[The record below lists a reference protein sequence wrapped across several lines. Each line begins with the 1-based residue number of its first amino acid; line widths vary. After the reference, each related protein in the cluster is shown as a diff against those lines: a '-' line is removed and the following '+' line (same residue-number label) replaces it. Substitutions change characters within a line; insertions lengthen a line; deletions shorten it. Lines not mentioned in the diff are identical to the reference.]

1 MFPPPVVAV
10 IVCGEDELMGS
21 ESLTLPPAE
30 VAFTSYWVVPRGT
43 MIVMLPPSLVM
54 RTLPGTVAN
63 SIWTFPPPVPAVTWA
78 VVSAVPLM
86 SPPSVVR
93 VRLPA
98 VVIGGH
104 VAAARLTA

>member
-1 MFPPPVVAV
+1 VVAV

-43 MIVMLPPSLVM
+43 MIVMLPPSLAM

-63 SIWTFPPPVPAVTWA
+63 SIWTFPPPVPAVTRA
-78 VVSAVPLM
+78 VVSAVP
-86 SPPSVVR
+86 
-93 VRLPA
+93 PA
-98 VVIGGH
+98 WRCSATGPGRCRAGRQGLV
-104 VAAARLTA
+104 T